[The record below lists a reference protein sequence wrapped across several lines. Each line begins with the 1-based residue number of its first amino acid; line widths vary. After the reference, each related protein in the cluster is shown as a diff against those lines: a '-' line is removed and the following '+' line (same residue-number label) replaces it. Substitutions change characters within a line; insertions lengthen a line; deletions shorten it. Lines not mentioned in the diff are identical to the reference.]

1 MPELQLVLVDE
12 AAFDDI
18 PEPVRPGA
26 RCRTCDYWERLDG
39 TRDAPPANASDAGSR
54 ANLKR
59 GRLLAAA
66 SVAGSYGMLGYRP
79 SPEGGRTPIAYAQ
92 FGPLSAYPRA
102 LSIRERY
109 RELPE
114 SPAPWVVTCLQV
126 VAGSD
131 AERESWAGQLLAGV
145 CDELDR
151 RGIIAVEAYPEVG
164 TETWMPSTGPVE
176 VYERGGFAR
185 VAGDDRYPVVRRELS
200 GETDADAWSDL
211 LRATRPADDDEDG
224 WPLPLPT
231 TPDPDDFFRL
241 PPDRPKR
248 PNPFGDD

>member
-1 MPELQLVLVDE
+1 MAELELVLVDE
-12 AAFDDI
+12 ATFDDI
-18 PEPVRPGA
+18 PDPVRPGA

-39 TRDAPPANASDAGSR
+39 SREAPATDAPDVAARRD
-54 ANLKR
+54 LKR
-59 GRLLAAA
+59 SRLLAAA
-66 SVAGSYGMLGYRP
+66 AVAGSYAMLGYRP
-79 SPEGGRTPIAYAQ
+79 AAGDRREAVAYAQ

-102 LSIRERY
+102 LTIRERY
-109 RELPE
+109 PELPE
-114 SPAPWVVTCLQV
+114 SPAPWVITCLQV
-126 VAGSD
+126 VATST
-131 AERESWAGQLLAGV
+131 AERDGWADALLAGV

-151 RGIIAVEAYPEVG
+151 RGIIAVEAYPEVVPEG
-164 TETWMPSTGPVE
+164 WTPSPGPLA
-176 VYERGGFAR
+176 VYERGGFER

-200 GETDADAWSDL
+200 GETDADAWSGL

-241 PPDRPKR
+241 PPERPKR